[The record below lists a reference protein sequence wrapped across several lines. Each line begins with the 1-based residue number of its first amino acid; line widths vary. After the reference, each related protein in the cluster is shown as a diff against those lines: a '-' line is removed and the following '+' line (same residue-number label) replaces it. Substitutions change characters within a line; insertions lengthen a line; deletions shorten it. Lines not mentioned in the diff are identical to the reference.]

1 MSCEAYYLLGILY
14 RTMQKRILYVEDED
28 FFAKTLSRSLEHL
41 GCEVV
46 VAKDGEEGLAY
57 IQKERFD
64 LILLDLLLPKV
75 DGFEVLRILREDP
88 ATKTL
93 PVVVVS
99 NLFSD
104 EDQKKVNAFGVKHYF
119 VKAFTDPRTIVSYVG
134 RSLGILEKKSETSES
149 EEHSDT
155 E

>member
-1 MSCEAYYLLGILY
+1 M
-14 RTMQKRILYVEDED
+14 MQKRVLYVEDED
-28 FFAKTLSRSLEHL
+28 FFAKTLSRSLEHI

-46 VAKDGEEGLAY
+46 VAKDGEEGVSR

-64 LILLDLLLPKV
+64 LILLDLMLPKV
-75 DGFEVLRILREDP
+75 DGFEILKLVKGDE
-88 ATKTL
+88 ATKAL

-104 EDQKKVNAFGVKHYF
+104 EDQKRVNALGVKHYF

-134 RSLGILEKKSETSES
+134 KTLGLVEKKPES
-149 EEHSDT
+149 PDPAEST
-155 E
+155 LA